1 MTDEALT
8 FSLRLTLTPA
18 QHAAV
23 KRAANLEDR
32 SVSSFIRRAAV
43 AAAAAT
49 ERAEIARNVNDAA
62 RAIADANEP

>member
-1 MTDEALT
+1 MTDDALT

-18 QHAAV
+18 QHAAIR
-23 KRAANLEDR
+23 RAATIEDR

-49 ERAEIARNVNDAA
+49 ERAEKDRVNNEMARYIAE
-62 RAIADANEP
+62 ANEP